1 VQSPDSLYIFASQQ
15 FFLKKKLSLLF
26 LFLSLTA
33 ISSAQTVIDSSA
45 GKAADTTYSGTDT
58 LKQQDSLPLVQTSQE
73 ISRRPQQD
81 SGWLL
86 NPADTFSLQKICWQI
101 LEHHPYFGF
110 RFKAKSVSFKEGE
123 VRQVHGKEILFYSLV
138 LLLIIFA
145 LLRQAFPKYFN
156 DLFRLFFRNTLKV
169 RQISE
174 QLVQTPLPS
183 ILLNGFF
190 VISAGLY
197 LTFLIEYFQISP
209 IDNFWILFVYCMT
222 GLSVAYFVKFIGLKI
237 SGWLFNTEE
246 AANSYIFI
254 VFIINKMI
262 GILLLPFLIL
272 LAFSTSDLFS
282 IGLTLSWIL
291 IGAMLIY
298 RIVLTYSVVR
308 NQVKVSPFHFFLYFL
323 AFEVTPL
330 LLVYKAL
337 LVYFSQTT

>member
-1 VQSPDSLYIFASQQ
+1 VQSQGSLYIFVSQQ
-15 FFLKKKLSLLF
+15 FFLKKILSLLF
-26 LFLSLTA
+26 IFLALTA
-33 ISSAQTVIDSSA
+33 ISFAQTVIDSSA
-45 GKAADTTYSGTDT
+45 SNTADTTYSNADT

-73 ISRRPQQD
+73 VSRRPQQD
-81 SGWLL
+81 SGWLINL
-86 NPADTFSLQKICWQI
+86 ADNFSLQKICWQI
-101 LEHHPYFGF
+101 LDHHPYFGF
-110 RFKAKSVSFKEGE
+110 GFKAKPVIVAEGE
-123 VRQVHGKEILFYSLV
+123 VRQVYGKEILFYSLV

-145 LLRQAFPKYFN
+145 LLRQTFPKYFN

-209 IDNFWILFVYCMT
+209 VDNFWILFAYCVT

-237 SGWLFNTEE
+237 SGWLFNAGE

-272 LAFSTSDLFS
+272 LAFSTNNLFS
-282 IGLTLSWIL
+282 ISLTLSWIL

-323 AFEVTPL
+323 AFEVIPL

-337 LVYFSQTT
+337 LVYFGQTT

>member
-1 VQSPDSLYIFASQQ
+1 MQSPGSLYIFASQQ
-15 FFLKKKLSLLF
+15 FFLKKILSLLF
-26 LFLSLTA
+26 LFLLLTA
-33 ISSAQTVIDSSA
+33 ISFAQTVIDSSA
-45 GKAADTTYSGTDT
+45 GNATDTIYPGTDT
-58 LKQQDSLPLVQTSQE
+58 LKQQDSLSLVQTSQE
-73 ISRRPQQD
+73 ISKRPQQD

-86 NPADTFSLQKICWQI
+86 NLADSFSLQKICWQI
-101 LEHHPYFGF
+101 LDHHPYFGF
-110 RFKAKSVSFKEGE
+110 GFKAKPVSAIEGE
-123 VRQVHGKEILFYSLV
+123 VRQVNGKEILFYSLV

-145 LLRQAFPKYFN
+145 LLRQTFPKYFN

-209 IDNFWILFVYCMT
+209 VDNFWVLFVYCVA
-222 GLSVAYFVKFIGLKI
+222 GLSLAYFVKFLGLKI

-272 LAFSTSDLFS
+272 LAFSTNDLFS
-282 IGLTLSWIL
+282 IGITLSWIL

-337 LVYFSQTT
+337 LVYFGQTT